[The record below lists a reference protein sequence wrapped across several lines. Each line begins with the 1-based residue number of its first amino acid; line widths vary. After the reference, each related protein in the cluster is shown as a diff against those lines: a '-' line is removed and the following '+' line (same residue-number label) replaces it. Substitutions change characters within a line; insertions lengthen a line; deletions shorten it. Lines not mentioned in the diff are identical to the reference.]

1 MCKDP
6 VGVLDLLLGVLWK
19 TCFLQ
24 FEDGFERHLAGEYNA
39 YKLYKK
45 NYGGLISRFKHLT
58 PVVNDVSFSK
68 CVIENQIQ
76 L

>member
-1 MCKDP
+1 VNFFFVYNSKMGLRDTWQGSITPTSYIKK
-6 VGVLDLLLGVLWK
+6 LWRPN
-19 TCFLQ
+19 Q
-24 FEDGFERHLAGEYNA
+24 
-39 YKLYKK
+39 
-45 NYGGLISRFKHLT
+45 SFKHLT

>member
-1 MCKDP
+1 VNFFFC
-6 VGVLDLLLGVLWK
+6 
-19 TCFLQ
+19 LQ

-45 NYGGLISRFKHLT
+45 LWRPNQSFKHLT

>member
-1 MCKDP
+1 VFFYNSKMGLRDTWQGSITP
-6 VGVLDLLLGVLWK
+6 TSYIK
-19 TCFLQ
+19 T
-24 FEDGFERHLAGEYNA
+24 
-39 YKLYKK
+39 
-45 NYGGLISRFKHLT
+45 YGGLISRLSILT